1 MVRKRL
7 IILGYILVFWGV
19 LPGILMALA
28 AWGGRVFGPELPL
41 PYLWP
46 VGFLLAGT
54 SGVMLALSI
63 VQYMRASGS
72 LPIGA
77 FPPQRLIRSGVFG
90 IWRHPIYLFYG
101 FFLGGLAMIF
111 WPAGSILIAFPVLA
125 LGTFVYA
132 KIEERGLEK
141 RFGRAYNGHRRQ
153 TSILIPRLFHL
164 VRPLFAGL
172 SRFFFRLEVAGRENG
187 ALDLPFVV
195 ISAHRSYLDPIF
207 ILLALNVPVHFVTTY
222 EMFRNPISRLIFS
235 KLLCLPERRYQPD
248 VRNALEI
255 RRRLLEGCVVGIFP
269 EAERSWTGTMIGFK
283 PEAVK
288 FLRNLS
294 DIPILPVR
302 LEGTYAAWPRWA
314 RGPRRARVTV
324 VIERPVYASR
334 GESSAELEARLSRLV
349 EPREAPDSRLSPLAA
364 GGIES
369 VIYRCPE
376 CLSVDAIH
384 SGRGAHFRC
393 SNCLADFTLLSD
405 FSIQR
410 SGDEVRAPLASISRR
425 IRVMTENSLSAPDC
439 CVARAP
445 AKLSVERLGRFAVVD
460 TGRLELSAH
469 HLTFESGG
477 ASVLID
483 LESIRSLV
491 IEGARKLQV
500 FGGRPAGLFQFTLL
514 GQSALKWQD
523 LVVGTIRHRFD
534 FTPST
539 A

>member
-7 IILGYILVFWGV
+7 VTLGYVLVFWGV
-19 LPGILMALA
+19 LPGITMALA
-28 AWGGRVFGPELPL
+28 DWGERVFGPGLPL
-41 PYLWP
+41 PRLGS
-46 VGFLLAGT
+46 VGLLLAGT

-72 LPIGA
+72 LPISA

-90 IWRHPIYLFYG
+90 VWRHPIYLFYV
-101 FFLGGLAMIF
+101 FFLSGLAMIF
-111 WPAGSILIAFPVLA
+111 WPAGSIIIAFPALA

-164 VRPLFAGL
+164 FRPLIAGL
-172 SRFFFRLEVAGRENG
+172 SRLFFRLEVAGRGNG
-187 ALDLPFVV
+187 ALDVPFVV

-207 ILLALNVPVHFVTTY
+207 ISLALNVPVHFITTS

-235 KLLCLPERRYQPD
+235 KLLCLPEKRYQPD

-255 RRRLLEGCVVGIFP
+255 RRRLLDGCVVGIFP

-314 RGPRRARVTV
+314 RGPRRAKVTV
-324 VIERPVYASR
+324 VIEKPVYASR

-349 EPREAPDSRLSPLAA
+349 EPREAPNSPLSPLSA

-384 SGRGAHFRC
+384 SGRGAQFRC
-393 SNCLADFTLLSD
+393 SNCLAEFMLLSD

-410 SGDEVRAPLASISRR
+410 PGDDVGAPLASISRR
-425 IRVMTENSLSAPDC
+425 IRVTTENSRSALDC
-439 CVARAP
+439 FVTRAR
-445 AKLSVERLGRFAVVD
+445 AKLSVEKLGRFEAVG
-460 TGRLELSAH
+460 TGRLALSAR
-469 HLTFESGG
+469 HLIFESGG
-477 ASVLID
+477 ASVHID

-500 FGGRPAGLFQFTLL
+500 YGGRPAGLFQFTLL

-523 LVVGTIRHRFD
+523 LVVGGIRNRFGSSA
-534 FTPST
+534 ST